1 MTPLSNAAG
10 AFSIP
15 VNNFNNELRFGL
27 SPEHYNRLLENIT
40 QRLRPRIPTG
50 TGFCLY
56 VTRQA
61 LEVLKGFDESNFP
74 RGYGE
79 KNDFSMRA
87 KQAGFI
93 NIIDNSFI
101 FHTRSASFG
110 PDKSDWWR
118 KGAGA

>member
-15 VNNFNNELRFGL
+15 VNNFNNELGFGL
-27 SPEHYNRLLENIT
+27 GKTSHK
-40 QRLRPRIPTG
+40 
-50 TGFCLY
+50 